1 MPPLIQ
7 SLNTHVD
14 TPAPAPSTRT
24 AMNGP
29 WTSYLPPWLIAL
41 TLRHPL
47 ASKFAAAAT
56 LAVAAYVLL
65 CRKRTAARPLALPD
79 GTRVYS
85 PPFVFQ
91 NARYLTVNGK
101 VLRVLH
107 RHGPQ
112 EKPAVVFLHG
122 MGGNLAQW
130 APLMEKVAEYAEVVG
145 VECVGHGMSKD
156 TGRPDDYRTLSMVDD
171 IASALTSTLPPTR
184 DLVLVCHSY
193 GCCMGTYLAASH
205 LGPRIRGMVYLGGR
219 ALMPPTAIIATRKL
233 AALPSPILT
242 LLRLYDR
249 WGGINSASVTRYLG
263 PGSPRDLRALQAIWN
278 KHLENTQLKAL
289 AGGLQWVG
297 EDEYNKVACPV
308 LVIMGDKDGAVPVG
322 ASVEDYRR
330 VLAGKAGTA
339 EPVVVLPGIG
349 HQVMLEAT
357 EEVWT
362 RMTRFLVEACG
373 VKLV

>member
-1 MPPLIQ
+1 M
-7 SLNTHVD
+7 T
-14 TPAPAPSTRT
+14 
-24 AMNGP
+24 GP
-29 WTSYLPPWLIAL
+29 WTPFLPPWLVAL

-47 ASKFAAAAT
+47 ASKLAAAT
-56 LAVAAYVLL
+56 ALAVTAYLFL
-65 CRKRTAARPLALPD
+65 CRKRASARPLALAD

-85 PPFVFQ
+85 PAFVFEH
-91 NARYLTVNGK
+91 ARYMAVNGK

-107 RHGPQ
+107 RHGPAD
-112 EKPAVVFLHG
+112 KPAVVFLHG

-130 APLMEKVAEYAEVVG
+130 APLMEKVSECAEVVG
-145 VECVGHGMSKD
+145 VECVGHGMSTD
-156 TGRPDDYRTLSMVDD
+156 TGRPDDYRTLAMVAD
-171 IASALTSTLPPTR
+171 IASALEVTLPATR

-193 GCCMGTYLAASH
+193 GCCMGTYLAAH
-205 LGPRIRGMVYLGGR
+205 FGARVRGAIFLGGR
-219 ALMPPTAIIATRKL
+219 ALMPPTAITATRKL

-249 WGGINSASVTRYLG
+249 WGGLNSASVNRYLG
-263 PGSPRDLRALQAIWN
+263 PNSPRSLRALQAVWN
-278 KHLENTQLKAL
+278 THLENAQLKSL

-297 EDEYNKVACPV
+297 EDEYKKVECPV
-308 LVIMGDKDGAVPVG
+308 LVIMGDRDGAVPVN

-330 VLAGKAGTA
+330 VLAGKGMA

-357 EEVWT
+357 DEVWS
-362 RMTRFLVEACG
+362 RMTQFLPEACG

>member
-1 MPPLIQ
+1 M
-7 SLNTHVD
+7 T
-14 TPAPAPSTRT
+14 
-24 AMNGP
+24 GP
-29 WTSYLPPWLIAL
+29 WTPLLPPWLVAL

-47 ASKFAAAAT
+47 ASKLAAAT
-56 LAVAAYVLL
+56 ALAVTAYLFL
-65 CRKRTAARPLALPD
+65 CRKRASARPLVLAD

-85 PPFVFQ
+85 PAFVFQ
-91 NARYLTVNGK
+91 HARYLTVNGK

-107 RHGPQ
+107 RRGPAG
-112 EKPAVVFLHG
+112 KPAVVFLHG

-130 APLMEKVAEYAEVVG
+130 APLMEKVSEVAEVVG
-145 VECVGHGMSKD
+145 VECVGHGMSAD

-193 GCCMGTYLAASH
+193 GCCMGTYLASRPH
-205 LGPRIRGMVYLGGR
+205 FGHRIRGMAFLGGR
-219 ALMPPTAIIATRKL
+219 ALMPPTAITATRKL

-249 WGGINSASVTRYLG
+249 WGGVNSASVNRYLG
-263 PGSPRDLRALQAIWN
+263 PNSPRSLRALQAVWN
-278 KHLENTQLKAL
+278 KHLDNAQLKTL

-308 LVIMGDKDGAVPVG
+308 LVMMGDKDGAVPVG

-330 VLAGKAGTA
+330 VLAGKGMA

-357 EEVWT
+357 DEVWS
-362 RMTRFLVEACG
+362 RMTRFLDEACA